1 MVNAVTIGNN
11 QDYSTKIE
19 KRNYS
24 PQFRANGNNSLERI
38 PSEDSFEKK
47 DDTVKK

>member
-24 PQFRANGNNSLERI
+24 PQFRIAL
-38 PSEDSFEKK
+38 K
-47 DDTVKK
+47 